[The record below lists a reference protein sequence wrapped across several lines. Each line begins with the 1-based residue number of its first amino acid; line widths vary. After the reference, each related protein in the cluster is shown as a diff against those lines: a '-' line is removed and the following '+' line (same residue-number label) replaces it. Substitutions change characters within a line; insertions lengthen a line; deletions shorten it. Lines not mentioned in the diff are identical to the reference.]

1 VTAVLAL
8 DQGTTGSSA
17 VVLDETGTIRGSA
30 DREIRQFYPASAHV
44 EHDPEEI
51 FATTVAVGRE
61 ALTRAGLDS
70 SEVTAI
76 GITNQRETTVVWERA
91 TGRPIHPAV
100 VWQSRASAAI
110 CERLRSDGHEKLVR
124 ERTGLVIDAYF
135 SGTKVRW
142 ILDQVAGAQKRAE
155 AGELVCGT
163 IDTWLIWKLTGGR
176 THVTDVSNA
185 SRTLVFDIHRGV
197 WDDDLLGLLSIPRS
211 MLATPVRSSGI
222 VAEADAQHFG
232 RALPIAGVAGDQ
244 QAALFGQTCFA
255 AGEAKNTYGTGC
267 FLLVNTADR
276 AALASG
282 GLLTTIAWDTGDGIR
297 YALEG
302 SAFITGAA
310 VQWLRDGL
318 GIIATAA
325 ETESLAAGLAGN
337 DNVYLVPAFTGL
349 GAPHWDMYA
358 RGLLIGIERG
368 TTRAH
373 VVRATL
379 ESIAYQTR
387 DLLEAMRAA
396 GQPIE
401 VLRVDGGGTANG
413 LLIGIERGTT
423 RAHVVRATLESIAY
437 QTRDLLE
444 AMRAAGQ
451 PIDVLRVDGGGTAN
465 GFLMQFQA
473 DVAGIPVEV
482 AAIQETTALGAAFLA
497 GLATGV
503 WKSPDDLRRRRAVAA
518 RYEPRMS
525 ADERESLYAGW
536 QRAVDRSRGWAA
548 AGI

>member
-17 VVLDETGTIRGSA
+17 VVLDETGVILGSA
-30 DREIRQFYPASAHV
+30 DREIRQSYPASAHV
-44 EHDPEEI
+44 EHDPNEI

-61 ALTRAGLDS
+61 ALSRAGLAARDLS
-70 SEVTAI
+70 AI
-76 GITNQRETTVVWERA
+76 GITNQRETTVVWERK

-110 CERLRSDGHEKLVR
+110 CERLRADGHDKLVR

-135 SGTKVRW
+135 SGTKIRW
-142 ILDQVAGAQKRAE
+142 ILDQVPGAQRRAE

-163 IDTWLIWKLTGGR
+163 IDTWLIWNLTGGR

-185 SRTLVFDIHRGV
+185 SRTLVFDIHRGT
-197 WDDDLLGLLSIPRS
+197 WDDELLALLNIPRS
-211 MLATPVRSSGI
+211 MMAAPMRSSGI
-222 VAEADAQHFG
+222 VAEADARHFG
-232 RALPIAGVAGDQ
+232 APIPIAGIAGDQ

-267 FLLVNTADR
+267 FLLVNTGDR
-276 AALASG
+276 AAPASG
-282 GLLTTIAWDTGDGIR
+282 GLLTTVAWDIGGGIR

-318 GIIATAA
+318 GIIGAAA
-325 ETESLAAGLAGN
+325 ETEALAASLSGN

-373 VVRATL
+373 LARATL

-387 DLLEAMRAA
+387 DLIEAMRDA
-396 GQPIE
+396 GQ
-401 VLRVDGGGTANG
+401 A
-413 LLIGIERGTT
+413 
-423 RAHVVRATLESIAY
+423 
-437 QTRDLLE
+437 
-444 AMRAAGQ
+444 
-451 PIDVLRVDGGGTAN
+451 IDVLRVDGGGTAN
-465 GFLMQFQA
+465 RFLMQFQA
-473 DVAGIPVEV
+473 DIAGIPVEV
-482 AAIQETTALGAAFLA
+482 AAIPETTALGAAFLA

-503 WKSPDDLRRRRAVAA
+503 WKTADDLRRKRTIAA

-525 ADERESLYAGW
+525 ADERDALYAGW
-536 QRAVDRSRGWAA
+536 LRAVERSRGWALP
-548 AGI
+548 

>member
-1 VTAVLAL
+1 MTAVLAL

-267 FLLVNTADR
+267 FLLVNTAAR
-276 AALASG
+276 AASASG
-282 GLLTTIAWDTGDGIR
+282 GLLTTVAWDTGDGVR

-358 RGLLIGIERG
+358 LP
-368 TTRAH
+368 
-373 VVRATL
+373 
-379 ESIAYQTR
+379 S
-387 DLLEAMRAA
+387 
-396 GQPIE
+396 
-401 VLRVDGGGTANG
+401 
-413 LLIGIERGTT
+413 
-423 RAHVVRATLESIAY
+423 
-437 QTRDLLE
+437 
-444 AMRAAGQ
+444 
-451 PIDVLRVDGGGTAN
+451 
-465 GFLMQFQA
+465 
-473 DVAGIPVEV
+473 
-482 AAIQETTALGAAFLA
+482 
-497 GLATGV
+497 
-503 WKSPDDLRRRRAVAA
+503 
-518 RYEPRMS
+518 S
-525 ADERESLYAGW
+525 A
-536 QRAVDRSRGWAA
+536 
-548 AGI
+548 

>member
-17 VVLDETGTIRGSA
+17 IVFDESGTIRGSA
-30 DREIRQFYPASAHV
+30 DREIRQSYPASGHV
-44 EHDPEEI
+44 EHDPDEI
-51 FATTVAVGRE
+51 FATTIAVGRE
-61 ALTRAGLDS
+61 ALERAGLAANGLA
-70 SEVTAI
+70 AI

-91 TGRPIHPAV
+91 TGRPIHAAV
-100 VWQSRASAAI
+100 VWQSRASAEI
-110 CERLRSDGHEKLVR
+110 CERLRAGGHEKVVR

-135 SGTKVRW
+135 SGTKIRW
-142 ILDQVAGAQKRAE
+142 ILDQVPGAQKRAE
-155 AGELVCGT
+155 AGELACGT
-163 IDTWLIWKLTGGR
+163 IDTWLIWNLTGGR
-176 THVTDVSNA
+176 IHATDLSNA
-185 SRTLVFDIHRGV
+185 SRTLVFDIHRGA
-197 WDDDLLGLLSIPRS
+197 WDDELLALLNIPRS
-211 MLATPVRSSGI
+211 MMARPVRSSG
-222 VAEADAQHFG
+222 VLAETEPRHLGASV
-232 RALPIAGVAGDQ
+232 PIAGIAGDQ

-267 FLLVNTADR
+267 FLLVNTGDR
-276 AALASG
+276 AASASG
-282 GLLTTIAWDTGDGIR
+282 GLLTTIAWDVGDRVR

-302 SAFITGAA
+302 SAFNTGAA

-325 ETESLAAGLAGN
+325 ETEALAAGLSGN

-373 VVRATL
+373 LARATL

-387 DLLEAMRAA
+387 DLIETMRGA
-396 GQPIE
+396 GQAI
-401 VLRVDGGGTANG
+401 
-413 LLIGIERGTT
+413 
-423 RAHVVRATLESIAY
+423 
-437 QTRDLLE
+437 Q
-444 AMRAAGQ
+444 
-451 PIDVLRVDGGGTAN
+451 VLRVDGGGTAN

-482 AAIQETTALGAAFLA
+482 ARIRETTALGAAFLA

-503 WKSPDDLRRRRAVAA
+503 WRSVDDLRRRRQVAA

-536 QRAVDRSRGWAA
+536 LRAVDRSRAWTQPNFSAPARGNPT
-548 AGI
+548 

>member
-1 VTAVLAL
+1 MTAVLAL
-8 DQGTTGSSA
+8 DQGTTGSTAIVVDEAGA
-17 VVLDETGTIRGSA
+17 VKGSA
-30 DREIRQFYPASAHV
+30 DHEIRQSYPASAHV
-44 EHDPEEI
+44 EHDPDEI
-51 FATTVAVGRE
+51 FSTTVAVGRD
-61 ALTRAGLDS
+61 ALRSAGIAATDLA
-70 SEVTAI
+70 AI

-110 CERLRSDGHEKLVR
+110 CERLRAEGHDRLVR

-135 SGTKVRW
+135 SGTKIRW
-142 ILDQVAGAQKRAE
+142 ILDQVPGAQKRAE

-163 IDTWLIWKLTGGR
+163 IDTWLVWNLTGGR
-176 THVTDVSNA
+176 THATDLSNA
-185 SRTLVFDIHRGV
+185 SRTMLFDIHRGA
-197 WDDDLLGLLSIPRS
+197 WDDDLLALLDIPRS
-211 MLATPVRSSGI
+211 MMATPVRSSG
-222 VAEADAQHFG
+222 VLGESDPRHFG
-232 RALPIAGVAGDQ
+232 AAIPIAGIAGDQ

-276 AALASG
+276 ATAASG
-282 GLLTTIAWDTGDGIR
+282 GLLTTIAWDIGGGVR

-318 GIIATAA
+318 GIIASAA
-325 ETESLAAGLAGN
+325 ETEALAQSLSGN

-373 VVRATL
+373 LARATL

-387 DLLEAMRAA
+387 DLIEAMRGA
-396 GQPIE
+396 GQAIE
-401 VLRVDGGGTANG
+401 VLRVDGGGTAN
-413 LLIGIERGTT
+413 R
-423 RAHVVRATLESIAY
+423 
-437 QTRDLLE
+437 
-444 AMRAAGQ
+444 
-451 PIDVLRVDGGGTAN
+451 
-465 GFLMQFQA
+465 FLMQFQA
-473 DVAGIPVEV
+473 DVTGVPVEV
-482 AAIQETTALGAAFLA
+482 AAIPETTALGVAFLA

-503 WKSPDDLRRRRAVAA
+503 WKTPEDLRSRHAVAA
-518 RYEPRMS
+518 WYEPRTS
-525 ADERESLYAGW
+525 VDERDNLYANW
-536 QRAVDRSRGWAA
+536 LRAVERARGWAA
-548 AGI
+548 PSGV

>member
-1 VTAVLAL
+1 MTAVLAL

-17 VVLDETGTIRGSA
+17 IVVDETGTVRGSA
-30 DREIRQFYPASAHV
+30 DREIRQFYPASAQV

-51 FATTVAVGRE
+51 IATTVAVGRE
-61 ALTRAGLDS
+61 ALAHAGLTAK
-70 SEVTAI
+70 EIAAI

-110 CERLRSDGHEKLVR
+110 CERLRSDGHETLVR

-163 IDTWLIWKLTGGR
+163 IDSWLIWNLTGGR
-176 THVTDVSNA
+176 THATDVSNA
-185 SRTLVFDIHRGV
+185 SRTLLFDIHRGS
-197 WDDDLLGLLSIPRS
+197 WDDDLLALLAVPRS
-211 MLATPVRSSGI
+211 MLATPVRSSGF
-222 VAEADAQHFG
+222 VAEADARHFG
-232 RALPIAGVAGDQ
+232 AALPIAGIAGDQ

-276 AALASG
+276 PAVASG
-282 GLLTTIAWDTGDGIR
+282 GLLTTVAWDTGGGIR

-318 GIIATAA
+318 GIIQTAA
-325 ETESLAAGLAGN
+325 ETEALAASLSGN

-373 VVRATL
+373 LVRATL

-396 GQPIE
+396 GQSIE
-401 VLRVDGGGTANG
+401 
-413 LLIGIERGTT
+413 
-423 RAHVVRATLESIAY
+423 
-437 QTRDLLE
+437 
-444 AMRAAGQ
+444 
-451 PIDVLRVDGGGTAN
+451 VLRVDGGGTAN

-473 DVAGIPVEV
+473 DVTGIPVEV

-525 ADERESLYAGW
+525 AEERDALYGNW
-536 QRAVDRSRGWAA
+536 KRAVERARGWDEPARK
-548 AGI
+548 

>member
-1 VTAVLAL
+1 MTAVLAL

-17 VVLDETGTIRGSA
+17 IVFDEAGAIRGSA
-30 DREIRQFYPASAHV
+30 DREIRQSYPASAHV
-44 EHDPEEI
+44 EHDPDEI
-51 FATTVAVGRE
+51 FATTIAVGRD
-61 ALTRAGLDS
+61 ALARAGIAAKDIA
-70 SEVTAI
+70 AI

-110 CERLRSDGHEKLVR
+110 CERLRAAGHEKLVR

-135 SGTKVRW
+135 SGTKIRW
-142 ILDQVAGAQKRAE
+142 ILDQVPGAQKRAE

-163 IDTWLIWKLTGGR
+163 IDTWLMWNLTGGR
-176 THVTDVSNA
+176 THATDVSNA
-185 SRTLVFDIHRGV
+185 SRTLVFDIHRRA
-197 WDDDLLGLLSIPRS
+197 WDDDLLGLLGIPRS
-211 MLATPVRSSGI
+211 MMAAPVPSSG
-222 VAEADAQHFG
+222 VVGETDARHFG
-232 RALPIAGVAGDQ
+232 APVPIAGIAGDQ
-244 QAALFGQTCFA
+244 QAALFGQTCFV

-267 FLLVNTADR
+267 FLLVNSGER
-276 AALASG
+276 AASASG
-282 GLLTTIAWDTGDGIR
+282 GLLTTVAWDIGAGVR

-318 GIIATAA
+318 GIIAAAA
-325 ETESLAAGLAGN
+325 ETEALAASLSGN

-373 VVRATL
+373 IARATL

-387 DLLEAMRAA
+387 DLIEAMRGA
-396 GQPIE
+396 GQAIE
-401 VLRVDGGGTANG
+401 VLRVDGGGT
-413 LLIGIERGTT
+413 T
-423 RAHVVRATLESIAY
+423 
-437 QTRDLLE
+437 
-444 AMRAAGQ
+444 
-451 PIDVLRVDGGGTAN
+451 N

-473 DVAGIPVEV
+473 DIAGIPVEV

-503 WKSPDDLRRRRAVAA
+503 WKTPDELRRRRTVSA
-518 RYEPRMS
+518 RFEPRMS
-525 ADERESLYAGW
+525 ADQRESFYAGW
-536 QRAVDRSRGWAA
+536 RRAVERARGWALT
-548 AGI
+548 

>member
-1 VTAVLAL
+1 VTTVLAL

-17 VVLDETGTIRGSA
+17 VVVDEAGTIRGSA

-70 SEVTAI
+70 TEVAAI

-142 ILDQVAGAQKRAE
+142 ILDQVTGAQKRAE
-155 AGELVCGT
+155 AGELVWGT
-163 IDTWLIWKLTGGR
+163 IDSWLIWKLTGGR
-176 THVTDVSNA
+176 THATDVSNA
-185 SRTLVFDIHRGV
+185 SRTLVFDIHRGA
-197 WDDDLLGLLSIPRS
+197 WDDDLLALLAIPRS
-211 MLATPVRSSGI
+211 MLARPVRSSGF
-222 VAEADAQHFG
+222 VAEADPQHFG
-232 RALPIAGVAGDQ
+232 RALPIAGIAGDQ

-276 AALASG
+276 AASASG
-282 GLLTTIAWDTGDGIR
+282 GLLTTIAWDTGSGIR

-325 ETESLAAGLAGN
+325 ETESLAAGLTGN

-373 VVRATL
+373 LVRATL

-413 LLIGIERGTT
+413 
-423 RAHVVRATLESIAY
+423 
-437 QTRDLLE
+437 
-444 AMRAAGQ
+444 
-451 PIDVLRVDGGGTAN
+451 
-465 GFLMQFQA
+465 FLMQFQA

-482 AAIQETTALGAAFLA
+482 AAIRETTALGAAFLA

-503 WKSPDDLRRRRAVAA
+503 WNSPDDLRRRRAVAA

-525 ADERESLYAGW
+525 ADQRESLYAGW

-548 AGI
+548 AVP

>member
-1 VTAVLAL
+1 MTAVLAL

-185 SRTLVFDIHRGV
+185 SRTLVFDIHRGA

-413 LLIGIERGTT
+413 
-423 RAHVVRATLESIAY
+423 
-437 QTRDLLE
+437 
-444 AMRAAGQ
+444 
-451 PIDVLRVDGGGTAN
+451 
-465 GFLMQFQA
+465 FLMQFQA

-482 AAIQETTALGAAFLA
+482 AATQETTALGAAFLA

>member
-17 VVLDETGTIRGSA
+17 LVFEESGQIRGSA

-44 EHDPEEI
+44 EHDPDEI
-51 FATTVAVGRE
+51 FASTVAVGRE
-61 ALTRAGLDS
+61 ALARARIEAKDLA
-70 SEVTAI
+70 AI

-110 CERLRSDGHEKLVR
+110 CEQLRAAGHEKLVR

-135 SGTKVRW
+135 SGTKIRW
-142 ILDQVAGAQKRAE
+142 ILDQVPGAQARAE

-163 IDTWLIWKLTGGR
+163 IDTWLIWNLTGGR
-176 THVTDVSNA
+176 THATDLSNA
-185 SRTLVFDIHRGV
+185 SRTMVFDIHRRA
-197 WDDDLLGLLSIPRS
+197 WDDELLALLNIPRS
-211 MLATPVRSSGI
+211 MMAAIARSSGVI
-222 VAEADAQHFG
+222 AETDPRHFG
-232 RALPIAGVAGDQ
+232 VAVPIAGIAGDQ
-244 QAALFGQTCFA
+244 QAALFGQTCFNG
-255 AGEAKNTYGTGC
+255 GEAKNTYGTGC
-267 FLLVNTADR
+267 FLLVNTATR
-276 AALASG
+276 APAASG
-282 GLLTTIAWDTGDGIR
+282 GLLATIAWDIGDGVR

-325 ETESLAAGLAGN
+325 ETEALAASLGGN

-373 VVRATL
+373 LARATL

-387 DLLEAMRAA
+387 DLIDAMRAA

-413 LLIGIERGTT
+413 
-423 RAHVVRATLESIAY
+423 
-437 QTRDLLE
+437 
-444 AMRAAGQ
+444 
-451 PIDVLRVDGGGTAN
+451 
-465 GFLMQFQA
+465 FLMQFQA
-473 DVAGIPVEV
+473 DIAGIPVEV
-482 AAIQETTALGAAFLA
+482 ARVQETTAQGAAFLA

-503 WKSPDDLRRRRAVAA
+503 WKTPDDLRRRRTAAA

-525 ADERESLYAGW
+525 ADVREELYAGW
-536 QRAVDRSRGWAA
+536 QRAVERSRGWAPA
-548 AGI
+548 TT

>member
-1 VTAVLAL
+1 MTAVLAL

-17 VVLDETGTIRGSA
+17 IVFDEAGAIRGSA

-44 EHDPEEI
+44 EHDPDEI

-61 ALTRAGLDS
+61 ALARAGLAAKDLA
-70 SEVTAI
+70 AI
-76 GITNQRETTVVWERA
+76 GITNQRETTVVWERE

-110 CERLRSDGHEKLVR
+110 CERLRAEGHEKLVR

-135 SGTKVRW
+135 SGTKIRW
-142 ILDQVAGAQKRAE
+142 ILDQVPGAQKRAE

-163 IDTWLIWKLTGGR
+163 IDTWLIWNLTGGR
-176 THVTDVSNA
+176 MHATDVSNA
-185 SRTLVFDIHRGV
+185 SRTLVFDIHRRA
-197 WDDDLLGLLSIPRS
+197 WDDDLLALLGIPRS
-211 MLATPVRSSGI
+211 MMATPVRSSGV
-222 VAEADAQHFG
+222 VAETDPRHFG
-232 RALPIAGVAGDQ
+232 AAIPIAGIAGDQ
-244 QAALFGQTCFA
+244 QAALFGQTCFK

-267 FLLVNTADR
+267 FLLVNTAGR
-276 AALASG
+276 AAAASG
-282 GLLTTIAWDTGDGIR
+282 GLLTTIAWDVGDGLR

-325 ETESLAAGLAGN
+325 ESEALAASLAGN
-337 DNVYLVPAFTGL
+337 DSVYLVPAFTGL

-373 VVRATL
+373 LARAAL

-387 DLLEAMRAA
+387 DLIEAMRGA
-396 GQPIE
+396 GQAIQ
-401 VLRVDGGGTANG
+401 VLRVDGGGTAN
-413 LLIGIERGTT
+413 R
-423 RAHVVRATLESIAY
+423 
-437 QTRDLLE
+437 
-444 AMRAAGQ
+444 
-451 PIDVLRVDGGGTAN
+451 
-465 GFLMQFQA
+465 FLMQFQA
-473 DVAGIPVEV
+473 DIAGIPVEV
-482 AAIQETTALGAAFLA
+482 ANVQETTALGAAFLA

-503 WKSPDDLRRRRAVAA
+503 WRSSGDLRSRRAVAA
-518 RYEPRMS
+518 RYEPKTS
-525 ADERESLYAGW
+525 VDERDNLYASW
-536 QRAVDRSRGWAA
+536 LRAVDRARGWARRPRFDST
-548 AGI
+548 GRTE